1 MVAEKPMYY
10 NEIKSYI
17 TSFYPIS
24 EASFNLVY
32 EIAHIKQVKSGTV
45 LVNIGDVPNKIY
57 MINKGVMRSYV
68 RLENGK
74 EVTKSIFVPRI
85 ILASFRALINQ
96 TPSECIYE
104 SLTDCEIYEVDYFKY
119 KALCETNAE
128 VLGFHAKFLEQLLCQ
143 HDAKHI
149 ELLTMNAKQRYLKL
163 RKVIPNI
170 DNLIPQYQIAKF
182 LSITPVQLSR
192 IRAKL

>member
-1 MVAEKPMYY
+1 MYY

-45 LVNIGDVPNKIY
+45 LVNIGEVPNKIY

-85 ILASFRALINQ
+85 ILASLRALITQ
-96 TPSECIYE
+96 SPSECIYE
-104 SLTDCEIYEVDYFKY
+104 TLTDCEIYEVDYLKY
-119 KALCETNAE
+119 KAICETNTE

-143 HDAKHI
+143 HDTKHI